1 MLVQARRGIVTA
13 LVLVAGAL
21 VLPVTAMAADPVV
34 QFQPIPMQSNGS
46 TLASQE
52 IVKFWSSKNTQDSTP
67 TATVDWGDGTAID
80 TTTPTATHDGC
91 TATPDASTLGGCP
104 SGQGVEYDVTAGPHT
119 FTGNGPYT
127 VTVTLHGDDQADIR
141 FPFTLSGT
149 TTIGSIAQ
157 FAALPPE
164 NQGSTLGHVSLVKF
178 WGSSPTNDPAGSTSI
193 HWGDG
198 TGADTFTE
206 SDVPEGCTPTP
217 TGVTFDTCPT
227 GEGNEFD
234 VAAGPHTFDSAG
246 PYTLTVSVS
255 AHDSAQSNSPFTMV
269 AAATIPAAACTTSV
283 TVGFAQAQ
291 LLGGGCIQI
300 NGSQDVT
307 PAGIPVLVNGL
318 ELHPASGVSL
328 TLDNTAG
335 TLSSDGGNVAID
347 LGESSLGQHQ
357 TTFVAAPVKWR
368 IAPNPGETSI
378 NEGAPGDFDVSP
390 NQTLDDLATLSENG
404 ITLMSGSSDMTF
416 TVAVPIPGI
425 AKYFGVID
433 GSTTILSS
441 NSAGA
446 HFDGLD
452 AIISLTQKP
461 ELSGLKIAAPFYAFF
476 GHLDFKLSTDT
487 WNVSLTFSSPGAAGI
502 SASTQIVHGTPT
514 AVAFSASYQTPG
526 LAIGDTGAFLQTI
539 SGGFTNYPTYSRP
552 RIGVTQTTGN
562 ATTDAARA
570 AQCKDIDENYDQYIA
585 LNQAFPSYCGQV
597 GSISFDPPLEI
608 DGSVTGSLGPVL
620 ARKSAL
626 LVTGS
631 FRYADSYFDGNE
643 NVPWTFDIQ
652 GGVTMVGLP
661 FNKSSLAVYKSSG
674 SSDGTRFAPID
685 NSGSFA
691 WAEIQGSGAV
701 TAGGGFDY
709 TFPQVTNDWLVQLNG
724 SVAVSFIPKGVPVGA
739 PPAGATAQQ
748 YASAVQG
755 YANNWTV
762 AGTITGQICA
772 QIPEVVKGC
781 ATGAGGISNNGV
793 GGCASFSVP
802 GTQVLQTIAVGG
814 AKAINALS
822 AAGGTAGTQLVST
835 FNSLQS
841 SASSA
846 ASSSGSDL
854 KSLGS
859 KVGSVLGLARYHVDA
874 QPVARAADVIDTSN
888 IVVPAVN
895 FAIGGVYNFNDGSTT
910 YLSTCSNAALQQAL
924 TGQDVARAASA
935 GLASTQ
941 VVVRSFSVAP
951 RLFVIRG
958 VTAAPDVL
966 VMGPDRRAIRTY
978 GNGFVE
984 PGWIVYKDKLHKTTF
999 VEAVAAPKGKW
1010 DFVAAPHT
1018 SRIASIRTAAG
1029 VSIPTV
1035 EAGIVAAKAKKFAI
1049 RYRVV
1054 QPARGDVI
1062 TLQEATRTGT
1072 NPVQIARLRHT
1083 AGSVKW
1089 TPSTLIPSPQR
1100 LILAVIKKGSTT
1112 VSVQRITEI
1121 NLTVVGKKPKKPVK
1135 RKGKKG
1141 NSEILNL

>member
-1 MLVQARRGIVTA
+1 MLALARNGIATAFVLVGALMMLPGTA
-13 LVLVAGAL
+13 L
-21 VLPVTAMAADPVV
+21 AADPVV

-52 IVKFWSSKNTQDSTP
+52 IVKFWSSHNTADSEP
-67 TATVDWGDGTAID
+67 TTTTINWGDGTPVD
-80 TTTPTATHDGC
+80 GTPPTVALKVGC
-91 TATPDASTLGGCP
+91 TATPDGSTLGGCP
-104 SGQGVEYDVTAGPHT
+104 SNQGIEYDVSAAHT
-119 FTGNGPYT
+119 FAGNGPYT
-127 VTVTLHGDDQADIR
+127 ITVTLGGYDGADLAH
-141 FPFTLSGT
+141 PFTLPPAT

-157 FAALPPE
+157 FASFPAQ
-164 NQGSTLGHVSLVKF
+164 NQGSILGHVSLVKF

-234 VAAGPHTFDSAG
+234 VAAGPHTFDTAG

-269 AAATIPAAACTTSV
+269 AAATIPSAACTTSV

-300 NGSQDVT
+300 DGSQDVT

-318 ELHPASGVSL
+318 ELHPAAGVSL

-335 TLSSDGGNVAID
+335 TLSSGGGNVTID

-357 TTFVAAPVKWR
+357 TTFVAAPIKWR

-378 NEGAPGDFDVSP
+378 DEGSPGDFDVSP
-390 NQTLDDLATLSENG
+390 SQTLDDLVTLSENG
-404 ITLMSGSSDMTF
+404 VTLMQGSSDMRF
-416 TVAVPIPGI
+416 TVAVPIPAI
-425 AKYFGVID
+425 AKYFGAID
-433 GSTTILSS
+433 ASTTILST
-441 NSAGA
+441 NPGGA
-446 HFDGLD
+446 RFDGLD
-452 AIISLTQKP
+452 ATIALTQKP
-461 ELSGLKIAAPFYAFF
+461 ELSGLKISAPFYAFF
-476 GHLDFKLSTDT
+476 GHLDFTLSTDT
-487 WNVSLTFSSPGAAGI
+487 WNVSLTFSSPGAGGI
-502 SASTQIVHGTPT
+502 SASTQVVRGTPT
-514 AVAFSASYQTPG
+514 AIAFSASYQTPG

-552 RIGVTQTTGN
+552 RIGLTQATGN

-570 AQCKDIDENYDQYIA
+570 AQCSDINNNYAQYIA

-597 GSISFDPPLEI
+597 GTITFDPPLEI
-608 DGSVTGSLGPVL
+608 DGSATGSLGPVL
-620 ARKSAL
+620 GRKSAL
-626 LVTGS
+626 LVNGS
-631 FRYADSYFDGNE
+631 FRYVDSYFDGNA

-674 SSDGTRFAPID
+674 TSDGTRFAPID

-691 WAEIQGSGAV
+691 WAQIQGSGAV

-709 TFPQVTNDWLVQLNG
+709 TFPQVTNDWFVQLNG
-724 SVAVSFIPKGVPVGA
+724 SIAVTFIPKGAPVGA
-739 PPAGATAQQ
+739 PPPGATAQQ
-748 YASAVQG
+748 YANAVQG

-762 AGTITGQICA
+762 AGTITGNICA

-802 GTQVLQTIAVGG
+802 GTQVLQTLAVGG
-814 AKAINALS
+814 ANAINAIAS
-822 AAGGTAGTQLVST
+822 AGGTAGASVVST
-835 FNSLQS
+835 FTSLQS
-841 SASSA
+841 SATSA
-846 ASSSGSDL
+846 SAKSTLNQIGST
-854 KSLGS
+854 LGGL
-859 KVGSVLGLARYHVDA
+859 VGLARYRPSTGPLA
-874 QPVARAADVIDTSN
+874 QTADVINTSN

-910 YLSTCSNAALQQAL
+910 YLSTCSNSALQQAL
-924 TGQDVARAASA
+924 TGQEVARAAAA
-935 GLASTQ
+935 GVASTQ
-941 VVVRSFSVAP
+941 VVVRSSSVAP

-984 PGWIVYKDKLHKTTF
+984 PGWIVYKDKIHKTTY

-1018 SRIASIRTAAG
+1018 SRIASIHTAAG
-1029 VSIPTV
+1029 ISIPTV
-1035 EAGIVAAKAKKFAI
+1035 QGGIVAAKAKKFTI
-1049 RYRVV
+1049 QYKVV
-1054 QPARGDVI
+1054 QAARGDVI
-1062 TLQEATRTGT
+1062 TLEEATRTGT
-1072 NPVQIARLRHT
+1072 TPVRIARLRQT
-1083 AGSVKW
+1083 KGSVKW
-1089 TPSTLIPSPQR
+1089 IPSTLIASPQR
-1100 LILAVIKKGSTT
+1100 LILAVIKNGSTT
-1112 VSVQRITEI
+1112 VSVQRIAAI
-1121 NLTVVGKKPKKPVK
+1121 NLKTVGKKPKKPVRK
-1135 RKGKKG
+1135 KGK
-1141 NSEILNL
+1141 

>member
-1 MLVQARRGIVTA
+1 VGAFVVAAALMMLPATA
-13 LVLVAGAL
+13 LG
-21 VLPVTAMAADPVV
+21 ADPVV
-34 QFQPIPMQSNGS
+34 QLQPIPMQSNGS
-46 TLASQE
+46 TLATQE
-52 IVKFWSSKNTQDSTP
+52 IVKFWSSKDTADSTP
-67 TATVDWGDGTAID
+67 TATVDWGDSTPLD
-80 TTTPTATHDGC
+80 TTPTAVHDGC
-91 TATPDASTLGGCP
+91 TPTPDASTLGGCP
-104 SGQGVEYDVTAGPHT
+104 AGEGVEYEITAGPHT
-119 FTGNGPYT
+119 FAQNGPYT
-127 VTVTLHGDDQADIR
+127 VTVTMHGDDQADIR
-141 FPFTLSGT
+141 FPFTLTGT

-157 FAALPPE
+157 FASFPAE
-164 NQGSTLGHVSLVKF
+164 SQGSVLGHVPVVKF
-178 WGSSPTNDPAGSTSI
+178 WGSSGTNDPAATTSI
-193 HWGDG
+193 DWGDG
-198 TGADTFTE
+198 SGPDTFTE
-206 SDVPEGCTPTP
+206 SDVPEGCTATP
-217 TGVTFDTCPT
+217 TGQTFGTCPA
-227 GEGNEFD
+227 GQGNEYD
-234 VAAGPHTFDSAG
+234 VQAGPHTFVVNG
-246 PYTLTVSVS
+246 PYTMTVTAS
-255 AHDSAQSNSPFTMV
+255 AHDAATGAPFTMV
-269 AAATIPAAACTTSV
+269 GTTIIPATGCTTSV

-291 LLGGGCIQI
+291 LLGGGCIAT
-300 NGSQDVT
+300 NGSQLIT
-307 PAGIPVLVNGL
+307 PPGVPVLVNGL

-328 TLDNTAG
+328 TFDSAAG
-335 TLSSDGGNVAID
+335 TLSSGGGNVTID

-390 NQTLDDLATLSENG
+390 NQTLNDLATLSENG
-404 ITLMSGSSDMTF
+404 ITLMQGSSDMNF

-425 AKYFGVID
+425 ARYFGLIYA
-433 GSTTILSS
+433 STTILST
-441 NSAGA
+441 NSGGA
-446 HFDGLD
+446 RFDGLD

-461 ELSGLKIAAPFYAFF
+461 ELSGLKIAAPFYAFY
-476 GHLDFKLSTDT
+476 GHLDFRLSTDT
-487 WNVSLTFSSPGAAGI
+487 WNVSLTFSSPGAGGI

-552 RIGVTQTTGN
+552 RIGVTQKTGDP
-562 ATTDAARA
+562 TTDAARA
-570 AQCKDIDENYDQYIA
+570 AQCSDIDQNYDQYIA
-585 LNQAFPSYCGQV
+585 LGQAFPSYCGQV
-597 GSISFDPPLEI
+597 GTITFDPPLEI

-620 ARKSAL
+620 AKKSAL
-626 LVTGS
+626 LVNGS
-631 FRYADSYFDGNE
+631 FRYVDGYFDGNE

-661 FNKSSLAVYKSSG
+661 FNKSSLAVYKSYG
-674 SSDGTRFAPID
+674 TSDGTRFAPIN

-709 TFPQVTNDWLVQLNG
+709 TFPQLSNDWLVQLNG
-724 SVAVSFIPKGVPVGA
+724 AIAVSFIPRGAPVGA

-748 YASAVQG
+748 YAGAVQG

-762 AGTITGQICA
+762 AGTITGQVCA

-814 AKAINALS
+814 AKAINAIAS
-822 AAGGTAGTQLVST
+822 AGGAAGSQLVST
-835 FNSLQS
+835 FNSLGS

-846 ASSSGSDL
+846 GSSSSNFL
-854 KSLGS
+854 QS
-859 KVGSVLGLARYHVDA
+859 VGSSIGSIFGPFRRGLSAE
-874 QPVARAADVIDTSN
+874 PVARAADVINTSN

-910 YLSTCSNAALQQAL
+910 YLSTCSNASLQQAL
-924 TGQDVARAASA
+924 TARDVAQAASA
-935 GLASTQ
+935 GLASAQ
-941 VVVRSFSVAP
+941 VRVRSFSVAP

-966 VMGPDRRAIRTY
+966 VMGPDRRAIRTK

-984 PGWIVYKDKLHKTTF
+984 PGWIVYKDKLHKTTY

-1035 EAGIVAAKAKKFAI
+1035 KAAIGAAKAKRFTI
-1049 RYRVV
+1049 RYKVI

-1062 TLQEATRTGT
+1062 TLEEATRTGT
-1072 NPVQIARLRHT
+1072 MPVQISRLLKT
-1083 AGSVKW
+1083 KGSVNW
-1089 TPSTLIPSPQR
+1089 VPSTLIVSPQR
-1100 LILAVIKKGSTT
+1100 LILAVIKRGTTT
-1112 VSVQRITEI
+1112 VSVQRITTI
-1121 NLTVVGKKPKKPVK
+1121 NLKTIGKKPTHKKKKASGTGTK
-1135 RKGKKG
+1135 R
-1141 NSEILNL
+1141 

>member
-1 MLVQARRGIVTA
+1 MLIQARRGIVVA
-13 LVLVAGAL
+13 VVLVAAL
-21 VLPVTAMAADPVV
+21 IALPGTALAADPVV
-34 QFQPIPMQSNGS
+34 QFQPIPMPSNGS

-52 IVKFWSSKNTQDSTP
+52 IVKFWSAKNTMDSTP
-67 TATVDWGDGTAID
+67 TATVDWGDGSPVDA
-80 TTTPTATHDGC
+80 TTPTAAHVGC
-91 TATPDASTLGGCP
+91 AATPDGTTLGGCSP
-104 SGQGVEYDVTAGPHT
+104 GQGVEYTVTAGPHT
-119 FTGNGPYT
+119 FSGNGPYA
-127 VTVTLHGDDQADIR
+127 VTVVLHGDDQADIR
-141 FPFTLSGT
+141 FPFTLTGT

-157 FAALPPE
+157 FATLPAQ
-164 NQGSTLGHVSLVKF
+164 NQGSTLGGPVPVVKF
-178 WGSSPTNDPAGSTSI
+178 WGSSPTNDAFAVTSI
-193 HWGDG
+193 DWGDG
-198 TGADTFTE
+198 TFPDTFTE

-217 TGVTFDTCPT
+217 NGATFDTCPA
-227 GEGNEFD
+227 GQGNEFD
-234 VAAGPHTFDSAG
+234 IQAGPHSFAVNG
-246 PYTLTVSVS
+246 PYAVTVTAT
-255 AHDSAQSNSPFTMV
+255 AHDSTSGAPFTMTGTTTI
-269 AAATIPAAACTTSV
+269 AAAVCNTSV

-291 LLGGGCIQI
+291 LLGAGCIAT
-300 NGSQDVT
+300 NGSQSIT

-318 ELHPASGVSL
+318 ELHPAFGVSL
-328 TLDNTAG
+328 TLDSSAG
-335 TLSSDGGNVAID
+335 TLSSGGGNVAID

-357 TTFVAAPVKWR
+357 TSFVAAPVKWR
-368 IAPNPGETSI
+368 IAPNPGESSI

-390 NQTLDDLATLSENG
+390 NQTLNELATLSENG
-404 ITLMSGSSDMTF
+404 ITLMQGSSDMSF

-433 GSTTILSS
+433 ASTTILST
-441 NSAGA
+441 NSGGA

-461 ELSGLKIAAPFYAFF
+461 ELSGLKISAPFFAFF

-487 WNVSLTFSSPGAAGI
+487 WDVSLTFSSPGAGGI
-502 SASTQIVHGTPT
+502 SASTQIVHGAPT
-514 AVAFSASYQTPG
+514 AIAFSASYQTPG

-552 RIGVTQTTGN
+552 RIGVTQKTGDP
-562 ATTDAARA
+562 TTDAARA
-570 AQCKDIDENYDQYIA
+570 AQCTDIDENYAQYIA

-597 GSISFDPPLEI
+597 GTISFDPPLEI

-620 ARKSAL
+620 GKKSAL
-626 LVTGS
+626 LVTGG
-631 FRYADSYFDGNE
+631 FRYVDGYFDGNE
-643 NVPWTFDIQ
+643 TVPWTFDIQ

-661 FNKSSLAVYKSSG
+661 FNRSSLAVYKSSG
-674 SSDGTRFAPID
+674 TSDGTRFAPID

-691 WAEIQGSGAV
+691 WAQIQGSGAV

-724 SVAVSFIPKGVPVGA
+724 SIAVSFIPKGVPVGA
-739 PPAGATAQQ
+739 PPPGATAQQ

-802 GTQVLQTIAVGG
+802 GTQVLQTLAVGG
-814 AKAINALS
+814 AKAVNAIA
-822 AAGGTAGTQLVST
+822 AAGGTAGASVTST
-835 FNSLQS
+835 FNSLKL

-846 ASSSGSDL
+846 ANSSTL
-854 KSLGS
+854 Q
-859 KVGSVLGLARYHVDA
+859 KVGSALGSVFGFARYRPSTG
-874 QPVARAADVIDTSN
+874 PVARTADVIDTSN

-895 FAIGGVYNFNDGSTT
+895 FAIGGVYNFKDGSTT
-910 YLSTCSNAALQQAL
+910 YLSTCSNASLQQAL
-924 TGQDVARAASA
+924 TGQDAAQAAAA

-941 VVVRSFSVAP
+941 VLVRSSSVAP

-984 PGWIVYKDKLHKTTF
+984 PGWIVYKDKLHKTTY

-1010 DFVAAPHT
+1010 DFVAARHT

-1029 VSIPTV
+1029 ISIPTV
-1035 EAGIVAAKAKKFAI
+1035 KGAIVAAKAKKFTI
-1049 RYRVV
+1049 RYEVV

-1072 NPVQIARLRHT
+1072 TPVQIARLRHT
-1083 AGSVKW
+1083 KGSVKW
-1089 TPSTLIPSPQR
+1089 TPSTLIASPQR
-1100 LILAVIKKGSTT
+1100 LILAVIKQGSTT
-1112 VSVQRITEI
+1112 VSVQRITTI
-1121 NLTVVGKKPKKPVK
+1121 NLKAIGTKPKKPVK
-1135 RKGKKG
+1135 KKGK
-1141 NSEILNL
+1141 